1 MVISTEGERVSENS
15 LEEREGFTQVG
26 HNDHEKDKD
35 WEGEKNLWGKDL
47 HRIVKR
53 LFYLLLLLLIIV
65 YIMFCFQLLKSGEV
79 EVVERGEVD
88 INLTGAIFLGDC
100 ANVMYVNHM

>member
-35 WEGEKNLWGKDL
+35 WEGEQKLWEKDL
-47 HRIVKR
+47 HRIVEH
-53 LFYLLLLLLIIV
+53 LF
-65 YIMFCFQLLKSGEV
+65 
-79 EVVERGEVD
+79 
-88 INLTGAIFLGDC
+88 
-100 ANVMYVNHM
+100 